1 MNYWDVKNEVKT
13 TIGPKDGSVDLG
25 NGSIHFKTDG
35 KKLTVIVKDKDE
47 NILNEFNY
55 LLEK

>member
-13 TIGPKDGSVDLG
+13 TIGLKDGSVDLG

-35 KKLTVIVKDKDE
+35 NNLMVIVKDKDE

>member
-13 TIGPKDGSVDLG
+13 TIGSKDGSVDLG

-35 KKLTVIVKDKDE
+35 NNLMVIVKDKEE
-47 NILNEFNY
+47 NILNEFNC

>member
-1 MNYWDVKNEVKT
+1 MNYWEVKNNTKA

-35 KKLTVIVKDKDE
+35 NNLTVIVKDKEE
-47 NILNEFNY
+47 NILNEFSC

>member
-1 MNYWDVKNEVKT
+1 MNYWDIKNDTKT

-35 KKLTVIVKDKDE
+35 NNLIVIVKDMDD
-47 NILNEFNY
+47 NILNEFSC

>member
-1 MNYWDVKNEVKT
+1 MNYWEIKNNTKT

-35 KKLTVIVKDKDE
+35 NNLTVVVKDNDD
-47 NILNEFNY
+47 NILNEFSCS
-55 LLEK
+55 LEN

>member
-1 MNYWDVKNEVKT
+1 MNYWDIKNDTKT

-35 KKLTVIVKDKDE
+35 NSLTVIVKDSDE
-47 NILNEFNY
+47 NILNEFSC
-55 LLEK
+55 LLEN